1 MNSREVEAIET
12 SAPERTAQA
21 LLSLRCAVDHCNDA
35 VFITDASG
43 KVEFV
48 NPAFEALIG
57 YSASEAK
64 QGGLALFLENTSTLE
79 IDDSFQDAGKYLLKD
94 VLDRGVQRRSVRVV
108 RKDGHRIE
116 LDVAMTVIRDY
127 EARTAN
133 IVCTGRDVT
142 GETELQ
148 TEVRD
153 ARRLDI
159 MGTVA
164 GGVAHDLN
172 NLLMVIHAYA
182 ELGLQTIYCEHPLRR
197 NLQEILSAAR
207 RAADLTRQLLA
218 SGREFMPGMHA
229 VKLNKIVEEACGL
242 LRRVLG
248 EDVELRLALD
258 EEAGWIK
265 ADPSQVERA
274 LFNLAANARDA
285 MPRGGTFSLTT
296 KPVLINAT
304 DLPPGSRHLQ
314 SRYVLLEATD
324 TGKGIPQEEISKIF
338 LPFHSTKGDGQ
349 GYGLGLAVVER
360 TMKLSGGFV
369 RVESELE
376 KGSSFRLYFPATER
390 DGRNSVE
397 TKSVAEVPQGTE
409 TVLLV
414 EDDDAVREANVEFLS
429 SVGYTVLSAA
439 NGEQALALAS
449 KHCGKIDALISD
461 IVMPRMNGAE
471 LAANLARLQPDLRVV
486 LVSGHAESIL
496 RRKGLAPSGEV
507 LRKPYPF
514 RLLATKLREKLLP
527 ETKARAAS
535 AGTQ

>member
-242 LRRVLG
+242 LPRVLG

-258 EEAGWIK
+258 EEGRHASW
-265 ADPSQVERA
+265 
-274 LFNLAANARDA
+274 
-285 MPRGGTFSLTT
+285 
-296 KPVLINAT
+296 
-304 DLPPGSRHLQ
+304 RHLLANNQ
-314 SRYVLLEATD
+314 TGFDQCDRPASRQPTFAVT
-324 TGKGIPQEEISKIF
+324 IR
-338 LPFHSTKGDGQ
+338 STRSHGHREGHP
-349 GYGLGLAVVER
+349 
-360 TMKLSGGFV
+360 SGGNF
-369 RVESELE
+369 ENLPAL
-376 KGSSFRLYFPATER
+376 SFDKRRRTRLWVGAR
-390 DGRNSVE
+390 GC
-397 TKSVAEVPQGTE
+397 GTNH
-409 TVLLV
+409 
-414 EDDDAVREANVEFLS
+414 EA
-429 SVGYTVLSAA
+429 
-439 NGEQALALAS
+439 
-449 KHCGKIDALISD
+449 
-461 IVMPRMNGAE
+461 
-471 LAANLARLQPDLRVV
+471 
-486 LVSGHAESIL
+486 
-496 RRKGLAPSGEV
+496 
-507 LRKPYPF
+507 
-514 RLLATKLREKLLP
+514 
-527 ETKARAAS
+527 
-535 AGTQ
+535 

>member
-1 MNSREVEAIET
+1 MISREAEAIES

-21 LLSLRCAVDHCNDA
+21 LLSLRCAVDHCNDV
-35 VFITDASG
+35 VFITDAGG
-43 KVEFV
+43 KIEFV
-48 NPAFEALIG
+48 NPAFEALTG
-57 YSASEAK
+57 YSVSEAK
-64 QGGLALFLENTSTLE
+64 EGGLALFLEYTGELE
-79 IDDSFQDAGKYLLKD
+79 ADNSVADAGKYFLKD

-108 RKDGHRIE
+108 RKNGHRIE

-218 SGREFMPGMHA
+218 SGREFMPGVQA
-229 VKLNKIVEEACGL
+229 VKLNKIIEDACGL
-242 LRRVLG
+242 LPRVLG

-274 LFNLAANARDA
+274 VFNLAANARDA
-285 MPRGGTFSLTT
+285 MPRGGTFSITT
-296 KPVLINAT
+296 KPVLIDET
-304 DLPPGSRHLQ
+304 DLPAGSQHLQ
-314 SRYVLLEATD
+314 SRYVLLETTD
-324 TGKGIPQEEISKIF
+324 TGKGIPPEEISKIF
-338 LPFHSTKGDGQ
+338 LPFHSTKGNGH
-349 GYGLGLAVVER
+349 GNGLGLAVVER
-360 TMKLSGGFV
+360 TMRLSGGFI

-376 KGSSFRLYFPATER
+376 KGTSFRLYFPATER
-390 DGRNSVE
+390 AGWNSVE
-397 TKSVAEVPQGTE
+397 TQSAAEVPQGTE

-414 EDDDAVREANVEFLS
+414 EDDDAVRESNAEFLS

-461 IVMPRMNGAE
+461 VVMPGLSGAD
-471 LAANLARLQPDLRVV
+471 LAARLTTQQPDLRVV
-486 LVSGHAESIL
+486 FVTGHAESTL
-496 RRKGLAPSGEV
+496 RRKGLAASAEV
-507 LRKPYPF
+507 LRKPYPLS
-514 RLLATKLREKLLP
+514 LLATKLREKLLP
-527 ETKARAAS
+527 ETKARAAG
-535 AGTQ
+535 AGTR

>member
-1 MNSREVEAIET
+1 MTSHEVEAIES

-35 VFITDASG
+35 VFITDTSG
-43 KVEFV
+43 KIEFV
-48 NPAFEALIG
+48 NPAFEALTG
-57 YSASEAK
+57 YSASQGM
-64 QGGLALFLENTSTLE
+64 QGGLALFLESTGELE
-79 IDDSFQDAGKYLLKD
+79 ADNSLADAGKHFLKD
-94 VLDRGVQRRSVRVV
+94 VLHRGVQRRLVRVV
-108 RKDGHRIE
+108 RKDGHRID
-116 LDVAMTVIRDY
+116 LDVAMTVIRNY

-218 SGREFMPGMHA
+218 SGREFMPGVQA
-229 VKLNKIVEEACGL
+229 VKLNKVIEDACGL
-242 LRRVLG
+242 LPRVLG

-258 EEAGWIK
+258 EEAGWIN
-265 ADPSQVERA
+265 ADSGQVERA
-274 LFNLAANARDA
+274 VFNLAANARDA
-285 MPRGGTFSLTT
+285 MPRGGTFSITT
-296 KPVLINAT
+296 KPVFIDAT
-304 DLPPGSRHLQ
+304 DLPAGSRHLQ
-314 SRYVLLEATD
+314 SRYVLLETTD

-338 LPFHSTKGDGQ
+338 LPFHSTKGNGQ
-349 GYGLGLAVVER
+349 GNGLGLAVVER
-360 TMKLSGGFV
+360 TMRISGGFI

-376 KGSSFRLYFPATER
+376 KGTSFRLYFPATER
-390 DGRNSVE
+390 AGRNSVE
-397 TKSVAEVPQGTE
+397 TESVAEVPQGTE

-414 EDDDAVREANVEFLS
+414 EDDDAVRESNAEFLS

-461 IVMPRMNGAE
+461 VVMPGLNGAD
-471 LAANLARLQPDLRVV
+471 LAARLATQQPDLRVV
-486 LVSGHAESIL
+486 FVSGHAESTL
-496 RRKGLAPSGEV
+496 RRKGLAASAEV
-507 LRKPYPF
+507 LRKPYALS
-514 RLLATKLREKLLP
+514 LLATKLREKLLP
-527 ETKARAAS
+527 ETKARAAG
-535 AGTQ
+535 AGTR